1 MAKKLLNVKVDTRG
15 FNKTFARYMELT
27 SRTFQQAINSKL
39 FDAARFA
46 LKATDKAN
54 LSSVRASLNAKCFR
68 YPRMTVAE
76 AIVMKGKAH
85 FTQISDAELKQEGKK
100 YVSSKARTIGFAK
113 SGWIPA
119 LKEMMPFIFKNSF
132 TVKGIAVS
140 GKKGGAN
147 PVKRVSNQ
155 MHGEVFNDVAGTH
168 NLGRVEALKNR
179 GAQDAIN
186 KVEADM
192 QRYIEGKLN
201 PHNKEFHK

>member
-1 MAKKLLNVKVDTRG
+1 MGKPVIKATVDTTS

-27 SRTFQQAINSKL
+27 SKTLQEAINNKL

-46 LKATDKAN
+46 MAATEKADLGKVKA
-54 LSSVRASLNAKCFR
+54 ALNEKCFR

-76 AIVMKGKAH
+76 AIVMKGKPH
-85 FTQISDAELKQEGKK
+85 FTQITDAELKQEGKQ
-100 YVSSKARTIGFAK
+100 YISKKAKTIGFAK

-119 LKEMMPFIFKNSF
+119 MKDMMPYIFRNKLSVRGV
-132 TVKGIAVS
+132 TAS

-147 PVKRVSNQ
+147 PIKKPSNV
-155 MHGEVFNDVAGTH
+155 MRGEVFNDVNGTR
-168 NLGRVEALKNR
+168 NLPRVENIKSK

-192 QRYIEGKLN
+192 VKYIEGKLE
-201 PHNKEFHK
+201 PHNREFNK